1 MVARASTPL
10 LLVLATAGLVFALLV
25 ASQARAQSVPGVTVH
40 IEITEDGFV
49 PQLTEVRPGWAVQ
62 WTNNSAINHVVT
74 SSDDDADFVF
84 DTGLLEPG
92 ESGAFVFDMLGT
104 FEYFSVTAPD
114 FAGSVVVS
122 AASSETP
129 PAPTATSTTAPAATA
144 TTAPANTATAT
155 AIPTVTTVPTSP
167 TAVPTEPTPEL
178 PSTQVP
184 SATATPQA
192 TATSAA
198 EPTATVAPAQPTPPP
213 PAAGGAGLNAIG
225 GASPG
230 LAGILL
236 GMAVMAIAGASLLY
250 SGSLGRIGIESP
262 RNRRN

>member
-1 MVARASTPL
+1 MVARASTSL
-10 LLVLATAGLVFALLV
+10 LLVLAAAGLVLV
-25 ASQARAQSVPGVTVH
+25 LIFASQARAQSVPGVTVH
-40 IEITEDGFV
+40 IEITDAGFV

-92 ESGAFVFDMLGT
+92 ESGAFVFDMEGT

-114 FAGSVVVS
+114 FTGMVVVS
-122 AASSETP
+122 TASSETP
-129 PAPTATSTTAPAATA
+129 AAPTATATTPPVSTPTAAPTNTPTPAATTPAA
-144 TTAPANTATAT
+144 T
-155 AIPTVTTVPTSP
+155 P

-178 PSTQVP
+178 PATQQP
-184 SATATPQA
+184 SETATPQSPA
-192 TATSAA
+192 TA
-198 EPTATVAPAQPTPPP
+198 EPPATVAPVQPTPPP
-213 PAAGGAGLNAIG
+213 PSAGGAGLSAIG
-225 GASPG
+225 GTSPG

-236 GMAVMAIAGASLLY
+236 GLAVMAIAGASLLY

-262 RNRRN
+262 RNRRK

>member
-1 MVARASTPL
+1 MVARLSTPMF
-10 LLVLATAGLVFALLV
+10 LVLIAAVAVFVLGF
-25 ASQARAQSVPGVTVH
+25 ASQARAQSVPDVTVH
-40 IEITEDGFV
+40 IEITNDGFV
-49 PQLTEVRPGWAVQ
+49 PEVTELRPGWAVQ
-62 WTNNSAINHVVT
+62 WTNNSDVNHVVT

-104 FEYFSVTAPD
+104 FEYFSVTEPD
-114 FAGSVVVS
+114 FTGSVVVS

-129 PAPTATSTTAPAATA
+129 PTPTATSTTAPAATA
-144 TTAPANTATAT
+144 TPVPTNTATPIAT
-155 AIPTVTTVPTSP
+155 TPPA

-192 TATSAA
+192 TSTAAA
-198 EPTATVAPAQPTPPP
+198 EPTATAAPAQPTPPP
-213 PAAGGAGLNAIG
+213 PAAGGAGLNALG
-225 GASPG
+225 GTSPG
-230 LAGILL
+230 LAGVLL

-262 RNRRN
+262 RNRRK